1 MLGTVLASA
10 LLLTGATPAVAAPA
24 VAETGWT
31 PAPIVW
37 TPCPDD
43 PDSPTPADGECG
55 TLQVPLDWNSPG
67 GPSISLAVARH
78 RATDPAHRIGVLL
91 ADFGGPGSS
100 NAELAA
106 TPSVFSPEVRAR
118 FDIVGF
124 DVRGTGRS
132 EFIECPVTG
141 EPPGDEPA
149 GPAEFA
155 ALRTSSEQA
164 VSACRARNLPVFDHA
179 DTGVN
184 ARDMD
189 AVRRALGET
198 RISFVGISYGTLL
211 GQQYAEQHGDR
222 LRAMVLDSSVD
233 HSAGIERFLGDRAA
247 AADDA
252 FREFAA
258 WCDRTTTCVLHGQDV
273 FAVWRKALAVTA
285 GTPRAQSELRNW
297 VLADMYHPNWDDL
310 GRAIADTAA
319 GNPPVTAQF
328 TYNYDSIRL
337 AVVCQDF
344 DLRIRNFAQYTT
356 LHAEELRR
364 GPLMRGSTLSH
375 GEAMACLG
383 VHGPP
388 SNPPHRLSIPRAPRI
403 LLMNSRHDPATP
415 YAWALAIHHQAP
427 ANTTLLTYEGSGH
440 GVHDKNACT
449 RSAMDRYLLTL
460 AAPEHDVSCPA

>member
-1 MLGTVLASA
+1 MLGTVVASA
-10 LLLTGATPAVAAPA
+10 LLLTGAAPA
-24 VAETGWT
+24 VADAGWT

-37 TPCPDD
+37 TACPQD
-43 PDSPTPADGECG
+43 PDNPAPPDGECG
-55 TLQVPLDWNSPG
+55 TLRVPLDWRSPH

-78 RATDPAHRIGVLL
+78 RATDSAHRLGVLL

-100 NAELAA
+100 NAELAV
-106 TPSVFSPEVRAR
+106 TPSVFGPEVRAR
-118 FDIVGF
+118 FDVVGF

-132 EFIECPVTG
+132 AFIECEPTG
-141 EPPGDEPA
+141 EPPSDEPA

-155 ALRTSSEQA
+155 ALRTSSEQT

-184 ARDMD
+184 AQDMD
-189 AVRRALGET
+189 AVRRALGEA
-198 RISFVGISYGTLL
+198 RISFFGISYGTLL

-222 LRAMVLDSSVD
+222 VRALVLDSSID
-233 HSAGIERFLGDRAA
+233 HSAGLERFLGDRAA

-252 FREFAA
+252 FRQFAM
-258 WCDRTTTCVLHGQDV
+258 WCDRTTTCALHGQDV
-273 FAVWRKALAVTA
+273 YAVWRKALAATEAV
-285 GTPRAQSELRNW
+285 PRAQSELRNR
-297 VLADMYHPNWDDL
+297 VLQDMYRPVYDDL
-310 GRAIADTAA
+310 GQAIAEAAA

-328 TYNYDSIRL
+328 SYNYHSIRL

-344 DLRIRNFAQYTT
+344 DLRIRSFAQYSA

-364 GPLMRGSTLSH
+364 GPLLRGSTLSH

-388 SNPPHRLSIPRAPRI
+388 ANPPHRLSVPRAPQI
-403 LLMNSRHDPATP
+403 LLLNSRHDPATP
-415 YAWALAIHHQAP
+415 YAWALAIHRQAP
-427 ANTTLLTYEGSGH
+427 ANTTLLTYEGAGH
-440 GVHDKNACT
+440 GVYEKNTCT
-449 RSAMDRYLLTL
+449 RSAVNRYLLEL